1 MSSTVRAVRRALVSV
16 SDKSNL
22 STLAEVFKARGIEV
36 LSTGGTAK
44 ALADL
49 GVSVVKVSEYTGA
62 PEILGGRVKTLH
74 PKIHGGILAL
84 PTSEHE
90 AEAAEHGIPPIDLV
104 VVNLYPFRETIA
116 REGTTFAEAIE
127 NIDIGG
133 PTMVRAAAKN
143 WNRVAVVVDHVQRH
157 LDDELDAG
165 ALAELSGFSR
175 HHFHRVFRGATGES
189 VMGFCRRLRLE
200 RAAQQL
206 RYGDASVTEI
216 AFDVGYGSHEAFT
229 RAFRARFGV
238 PPRTFRATT
247 EPRTMPD
254 VPVTLRHEPARVAL
268 ALRHV
273 GPYEDCDAATWFGD
287 CLSSAGGSAS
297 LVRPAVRQMLFV
309 LRPWQEQVRPMPAPM
324 LRQTLRCDHQAVH
337 KLSDGQG
344 T

>member
-1 MSSTVRAVRRALVSV
+1 M
-16 SDKSNL
+16 
-22 STLAEVFKARGIEV
+22 
-36 LSTGGTAK
+36 
-44 ALADL
+44 
-49 GVSVVKVSEYTGA
+49 
-62 PEILGGRVKTLH
+62 PE
-74 PKIHGGILAL
+74 
-84 PTSEHE
+84 TSPLE
-90 AEAAEHGIPPIDLV
+90 
-104 VVNLYPFRETIA
+104 R
-116 REGTTFAEAIE
+116 
-127 NIDIGG
+127 
-133 PTMVRAAAKN
+133 N
-143 WNRVAVVVDHVQRH
+143 WFDRVAVVVDHVQRH

-238 PPRTFRATT
+238 PPRTFRATA

-273 GPYEDCDAATWFGD
+273 GPYEDCDEVWRRMSADPRMFQALAAQRASVGLVYDDPEITRAD
-287 CLSSAGGSAS
+287 RLRYDAG
-297 LVRPAVRQMLFV
+297 LVLPEHFVDTFDPGGTGMTRREIPAGTYAV
-309 LRPWQEQVRPMPAPM
+309 
-324 LRQTLRCDHQAVH
+324 AVH
-337 KLSDGQG
+337 RGPYTSILETYVALIGRALPSRGVELAPEPVVEVYLVGPEAPDPEDYV
-344 T
+344 TEVCVRLA